1 MHSSELKSILID
13 KINKIDD
20 NHLLVEATRL
30 INIELPIEEEQFVF
44 SDMQKAKIK
53 NALNQIDKGEYLTA
67 EEANNVIDHWL
78 NK

>member
-20 NHLLVEATRL
+20 NHLLMEATRL

-67 EEANNVIDHWL
+67 EEANNVIDQWL

>member
-1 MHSSELKSILID
+1 MHSSELKSFLID

-20 NHLLVEATRL
+20 NHLLMEATRL

-67 EEANNVIDHWL
+67 EEANNVIDQWL